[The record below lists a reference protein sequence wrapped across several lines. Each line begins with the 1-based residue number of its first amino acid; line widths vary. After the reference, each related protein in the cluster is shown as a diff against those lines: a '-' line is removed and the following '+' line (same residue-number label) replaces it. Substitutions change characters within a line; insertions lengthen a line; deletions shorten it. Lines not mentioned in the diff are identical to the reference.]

1 MNQPNEPIT
10 SGALLGTL
18 SAKGMLHDPEE
29 AGKQLATR
37 SVGEEVPVYLRILTL
52 IGALI
57 ASGFFFLFL
66 AISGILDEG
75 GFLILGLVFVAAAY
89 GLLVAAK
96 KSNPILQVF
105 FITCSFTILAVGKI
119 LFVIGFVEMFDDLFS
134 LSSRGEIWAAT
145 QARHQRVALLGIGLA
160 TVLTYKLF
168 PFVLDR
174 FISSCFFLGLFI
186 EIVIALPDLDSDVMP
201 VVAAWIMN
209 FFFLTYMI
217 CAGFLLLHE
226 KVKKLYD
233 PVAYALICTLL
244 GLAVMQSGLMGEPKL
259 DPVLG
264 FEIWLPNFI
273 AGFGLLYLL
282 SHAVGGF
289 KKQMDSQAIVIAVGV
304 ILLALFTNA
313 GILLSIMLTV
323 FGRMNHR
330 RLVSFIGWISLT
342 GFLIYYYYQMDF
354 SLETKSYVLLGS
366 GILLLGIRLI
376 LNALVTR
383 KEQNSCA

>member
-10 SGALLGTL
+10 AVALLDTL
-18 SAKGMLHDPEE
+18 NTKGMLHDPEE
-29 AGKQLATR
+29 AGKQLAAG
-37 SVGEEVPVYLRILTL
+37 SVGEEVPIYLRILTL
-52 IGALI
+52 IGAVI
-57 ASGFFFLFL
+57 ATGFFFLFL
-66 AISGILDEG
+66 AFIGGIDEDTL
-75 GFLILGLVFVAAAY
+75 LILGLVFVAAAY
-89 GLLVAAK
+89 GLLIVAK
-96 KSNPILQVF
+96 KSNPILHVF
-105 FITCSFTILAVGKI
+105 VTTCSFTILAVGKI
-119 LFVIGFVEMFDDLFS
+119 MFVIGFVEMFDDLFS

-145 QARHQRVALLGIGLA
+145 LGVGLA

-174 FISSCFFLGLFI
+174 FISSCYFLGFFI
-186 EIVIALPDLDSDVMP
+186 GAVIALPDLDSSVMP

-209 FFFLTYMI
+209 FFFLAYMI

-233 PVAYALICTLL
+233 PVAYALICSLL
-244 GLAVMQSGLMGEPKL
+244 GLAVMQSGLMSDPKL
-259 DPVLG
+259 EPVLG

-289 KKQMDSQAIVIAVGV
+289 KKQMDSQAIVIAAGV
-304 ILLALFTNA
+304 ILLAFFTNA
-313 GILLSIMLTV
+313 GILLSILLMV

-330 RLVSFIGWISLT
+330 PLVSFIGWISLT
-342 GFLIYYYYQMDF
+342 GFLIYYYYQLDF
-354 SLETKSYVLLGS
+354 TLETKSYVLLGS
-366 GILLLGIRLI
+366 GGLLLGIRLI

>member
-1 MNQPNEPIT
+1 MNQPIEPIT
-10 SGALLGTL
+10 AGALLGTL
-18 SAKGMLHDPEE
+18 SAKGLLHHPED
-29 AGKQLATR
+29 AGKQLAAG
-37 SVGEEVPVYLRILTL
+37 SVGEEVPIYLRILTL
-52 IGALI
+52 IGAVI
-57 ASGFFFLFL
+57 ATGFFFLFL
-66 AISGILDEG
+66 AFSGILDEDR
-75 GFLILGLVFVAAAY
+75 FLILGLVFVAAAY

-119 LFVIGFVEMFDDLFS
+119 LFVIGFVEMFDNLFS
-134 LSSRGEIWAAT
+134 SRLRGAIWAAT
-145 QARHQRVALLGIGLA
+145 LSIGLA

-168 PFVLDR
+168 SFVLDR
-174 FISSCFFLGLFI
+174 FISSCFLFGSLI
-186 EIVIALPDLDSDVMP
+186 GAVIALPDLDGDVMP
-201 VVAAWIMN
+201 VVAAWVMT
-209 FFFLTYMI
+209 FFFLAYMI

-244 GLAVMQSGLMGEPKL
+244 GLAVMQSGLMSEPKL
-259 DPVLG
+259 EPVLG

>member
-10 SGALLGTL
+10 AGALLGTL
-18 SAKGMLHDPEE
+18 SAKGLLHHPEE
-29 AGKQLATR
+29 AGKQLAAG
-37 SVGEEVPVYLRILTL
+37 SVGEEVPIYLRILTL
-52 IGALI
+52 IGAVI
-57 ASGFFFLFL
+57 ATGFFFLFL
-66 AISGILDEG
+66 AFSGILDEDR
-75 GFLILGLVFVAAAY
+75 FLILGLVFVAAAY

-119 LFVIGFVEMFDDLFS
+119 LFVIGFVEMFDNLFS
-134 LSSRGEIWAAT
+134 SRLRGAIWAAT
-145 QARHQRVALLGIGLA
+145 LGISLA

-174 FISSCFFLGLFI
+174 FISSCSFLGFFI
-186 EIVIALPDLDSDVMP
+186 GAVIALPDLDSDVMP

-209 FFFLTYMI
+209 FFFLAYMI

-226 KVKKLYD
+226 QVKKLYD

-244 GLAVMQSGLMGEPKL
+244 GLAVMQSGLMSEPKL
-259 DPVLG
+259 EPVLG

>member
-18 SAKGMLHDPEE
+18 NAKGMLLHPEE
-29 AGKQLATR
+29 AGKQLAAG
-37 SVGEEVPVYLRILTL
+37 SVGEEVPIYLRILTL

-66 AISGILDEG
+66 AISGILDED

-96 KSNPILQVF
+96 KNNPILQVF
-105 FITCSFTILAVGKI
+105 FITCSFTLLAVGKI
-119 LFVIGFVEMFDDLFS
+119 LFVIGFVDMFDDFFS
-134 LSSRGEIWAAT
+134 LSSRGVIWAAT
-145 QARHQRVALLGIGLA
+145 LGVGLA
-160 TVLTYKLF
+160 TVLIYKLF

-174 FISSCFFLGLFI
+174 FISSCSFLGFFI
-186 EIVIALPDLDSDVMP
+186 ATVITLPDSDSDLMP
-201 VVAAWIMN
+201 VVATWIMN
-209 FFFLTYMI
+209 FFFLAYMI

-244 GLAVMQSGLMGEPKL
+244 GLAVMQTALMSEPKFE
-259 DPVLG
+259 PVLG
-264 FEIWLPNFI
+264 IEIWLPNFI

-289 KKQMDSQAIVIAVGV
+289 KKQMDSQAIVIAAGV
-304 ILLALFTNA
+304 ILLAFFTNA
-313 GILLSIMLTV
+313 GILLSILLMV

-330 RLVSFIGWISLT
+330 PLVSLIGWISLT
-342 GFLIYYYYQMDF
+342 GFLIYYYYQLDF
-354 SLETKSYVLLGS
+354 TLETKSYVLLGS
-366 GILLLGIRLI
+366 GGLLLGIRLI

>member
-10 SGALLGTL
+10 AGALLDTL
-18 SAKGMLHDPEE
+18 NAKGILHDPEE
-29 AGKQLATR
+29 AGKQLAVG
-37 SVGEEVPVYLRILTL
+37 SVGEKVPIYLRILTL
-52 IGALI
+52 IGAVI
-57 ASGFFFLFL
+57 ATGFFFLFL
-66 AISGILDEG
+66 AIYGILDEDTL
-75 GFLILGLVFVAAAY
+75 LILGLVFVAAAY
-89 GLLVAAK
+89 GLLIVAK
-96 KSNPILQVF
+96 KSNPILHVF
-105 FITCSFTILAVGKI
+105 VATCSFTILAVSKI
-119 LFVIGFVEMFDDLFS
+119 MFVIGFVEMFDDLFS
-134 LSSRGEIWAAT
+134 LSSRGEIWPAT
-145 QARHQRVALLGIGLA
+145 LGVGLA

-174 FISSCFFLGLFI
+174 FISSCYFLGFFI
-186 EIVIALPDLDSDVMP
+186 GAVIALPDLDSSVMP

-209 FFFLTYMI
+209 FFFLAYMI

-244 GLAVMQSGLMGEPKL
+244 GLAVMQSGLMSDPKL
-259 DPVLG
+259 EPVLG

-282 SHAVGGF
+282 SYAVGGF
-289 KKQMDSQAIVIAVGV
+289 KKQMDSQVIVIAVGV
-304 ILLALFTNA
+304 ILLAFFTNA
-313 GILLSIMLTV
+313 GILLSILLMV

-330 RLVSFIGWISLT
+330 PLVSFTGWISVT
-342 GFLIYYYYQMDF
+342 GFLIYYYYQLDF
-354 SLETKSYVLLGS
+354 TLETKSYVLLGS
-366 GILLLGIRLI
+366 GGLLLGVRLI

>member
-18 SAKGMLHDPEE
+18 NAKGMLLHPEE
-29 AGKQLATR
+29 AGKQLAGG
-37 SVGEEVPVYLRILTL
+37 SVGEEVPIYLRILTL

-66 AISGILDEG
+66 AISGILDED

-105 FITCSFTILAVGKI
+105 FITCSFTLLAVGKI

-134 LSSRGEIWAAT
+134 LKSEGEIWAAT

-174 FISSCFFLGLFI
+174 FISSCFFLGFFI
-186 EIVIALPDLDSDVMP
+186 ATVIALPDSDSDLMP
-201 VVAAWIMN
+201 VAIAWIMN
-209 FFFLTYMI
+209 FFFLSYMI
-217 CAGFLLLHE
+217 YAGFLLLHD
-226 KVKKLYD
+226 KIKKLYD
-233 PVAYALICTLL
+233 PVAYALICSLL
-244 GLAVMQSGLMGEPKL
+244 GLAVMQSGLMNVPKFQ
-259 DPVLG
+259 PVLG
-264 FEIWLPNFI
+264 IEIWLPNFI

-289 KKQMDSQAIVIAVGV
+289 KKQMDSQAIVIAAGV
-304 ILLALFTNA
+304 ILLAFFTNA
-313 GILLSIMLTV
+313 GILLSILLMV

-330 RLVSFIGWISLT
+330 PLVSLIGWISLT
-342 GFLIYYYYQMDF
+342 GFLIYYYYQLDF
-354 SLETKSYVLLGS
+354 TLETKSYVLLGS
-366 GILLLGIRLI
+366 GGLLLGIRLI

>member
-18 SAKGMLHDPEE
+18 NAKGMLLHPEK

-66 AISGILDEG
+66 AISGILDED

-105 FITCSFTILAVGKI
+105 FITCSFTLLAVGKI

-134 LSSRGEIWAAT
+134 LKSEGEIWAAT
-145 QARHQRVALLGIGLA
+145 LGIGLA

-174 FISSCFFLGLFI
+174 FISSCFFLGFFI
-186 EIVIALPDLDSDVMP
+186 ATVIALPDSDSDLMP
-201 VVAAWIMN
+201 VVTAWIMN
-209 FFFLTYMI
+209 FFFLAYMI
-217 CAGFLLLHE
+217 CAGFLLLQE

-244 GLAVMQSGLMGEPKL
+244 GLAVMHSGLMSEPKFE
-259 DPVLG
+259 PVLG

-289 KKQMDSQAIVIAVGV
+289 KKQMDSQAIVIVAGI
-304 ILLALFTNA
+304 ILLAFFTNA
-313 GILLSIMLTV
+313 GILLSILLMV

-330 RLVSFIGWISLT
+330 PLVSFIGWISLT
-342 GFLIYYYYQMDF
+342 GFLIDYYYQLDF
-354 SLETKSYVLLGS
+354 TLETKSYVLLGS
-366 GILLLGIRLI
+366 GGLLLGIRLI

>member
-10 SGALLGTL
+10 AGALLGTL
-18 SAKGMLHDPEE
+18 NAKGMLHDPEE
-29 AGKQLATR
+29 AGKQLAAG
-37 SVGEEVPVYLRILTL
+37 SVGEEVPIYLRILSL
-52 IGALI
+52 IGAVI
-57 ASGFFFLFL
+57 ATGFFFLFL
-66 AISGILDEG
+66 AFIGGIDEDTL
-75 GFLILGLVFVAAAY
+75 LILGLVFVAAAY
-89 GLLVAAK
+89 GLLIVAK
-96 KSNPILQVF
+96 KSNPILHMFVT
-105 FITCSFTILAVGKI
+105 TCSFTILAVGKI
-119 LFVIGFVEMFDDLFS
+119 MFVIGFVEMLDDLFS

-145 QARHQRVALLGIGLA
+145 LGVGLA

-174 FISSCFFLGLFI
+174 FISSCYLLGYFI
-186 EIVIALPDLDSDVMP
+186 GSVIALLDSDSDLMP
-201 VVAAWIMN
+201 VAIAWIMN
-209 FFFLTYMI
+209 FFFLSYMI

-244 GLAVMQSGLMGEPKL
+244 GLAVMQSGLMSDPKL
-259 DPVLG
+259 EPVLG

-304 ILLALFTNA
+304 VLLTLFTNA
-313 GILLSIMLTV
+313 GILLSILLMV

-330 RLVSFIGWISLT
+330 PLVAFIGWISLT
-342 GFLIYYYYQMDF
+342 GFLIDYYYQLDF
-354 SLETKSYVLLGS
+354 TLETKSYVLLGS
-366 GILLLGIRLI
+366 GGLLLGIRLM

>member
-10 SGALLGTL
+10 AGALLGTL
-18 SAKGMLHDPEE
+18 NAKGMLLHPEE

-66 AISGILDEG
+66 AISGILDED

-105 FITCSFTILAVGKI
+105 FITCSFTLLAVGKI

-134 LSSRGEIWAAT
+134 LKSEGEIWAAT
-145 QARHQRVALLGIGLA
+145 LGIGLA

-259 DPVLG
+259 EPVLG

-342 GFLIYYYYQMDF
+342 GFLIYYYYQLDF
-354 SLETKSYVLLGS
+354 TLETKSYVLLGS
-366 GILLLGIRLI
+366 GGLLLGIRLI

>member
-18 SAKGMLHDPEE
+18 NAKGMLLHPEE
-29 AGKQLATR
+29 AGKQLAAG
-37 SVGEEVPVYLRILTL
+37 SVGEEVPIYLRILTL

-66 AISGILDEG
+66 AISGILDED

-105 FITCSFTILAVGKI
+105 FITCSFTLLAVGKI
-119 LFVIGFVEMFDDLFS
+119 MFVIGFVEMSDDLFS

-145 QARHQRVALLGIGLA
+145 LGVGLA

-174 FISSCFFLGLFI
+174 FISSCSFLGCFI
-186 EIVIALPDLDSDVMP
+186 ATVIALPDLDSSVMP
-201 VVAAWIMN
+201 VVGAWIMN
-209 FFFLTYMI
+209 FFFLAYMI
-217 CAGFLLLHE
+217 FAGFLLLHE

-233 PVAYALICTLL
+233 PVAYALICILL
-244 GLAVMQSGLMGEPKL
+244 GLAVMQSGLMSE
-259 DPVLG
+259 PVLG

-282 SHAVGGF
+282 SYAVGGF
-289 KKQMDSQAIVIAVGV
+289 KKQVDSQAIVITVGV
-304 ILLALFTNA
+304 ILLAFLTNA
-313 GILLSIMLTV
+313 GILFSILLMV

-330 RLVSFIGWISLT
+330 PLVSFIGWISLT
-342 GFLIYYYYQMDF
+342 GFLIYYYYQLDF
-354 SLETKSYVLLGS
+354 TLETKSYVLLGS
-366 GILLLGIRLI
+366 GGLLLGIRLI

>member
-10 SGALLGTL
+10 AGALLGTL
-18 SAKGMLHDPEE
+18 NAKGMLLHPEE
-29 AGKQLATR
+29 AVKQLATR
-37 SVGEEVPVYLRILTL
+37 SVGEKVPVYLRILTL

-66 AISGILDEG
+66 AISGILDED

-105 FITCSFTILAVGKI
+105 FITCSFTLLAVGKI

-134 LSSRGEIWAAT
+134 LSSRGVIWAAT
-145 QARHQRVALLGIGLA
+145 LGVGLA

-174 FISSCFFLGLFI
+174 FISSCSFLGFFI
-186 EIVIALPDLDSDVMP
+186 ATVITLPDSDSDLMP
-201 VVAAWIMN
+201 VVATWIMN
-209 FFFLTYMI
+209 FFFLAYMI

-244 GLAVMQSGLMGEPKL
+244 GLAVMQTALMSEPKFE
-259 DPVLG
+259 PVLG
-264 FEIWLPNFI
+264 IEIWLRNFI

-282 SHAVGGF
+282 AYAVGGF

-304 ILLALFTNA
+304 VLLTLFTNA

-330 RLVSFIGWISLT
+330 PLVSLIGWISLT
-342 GFLIYYYYQMDF
+342 GFLIYYYYQLDF
-354 SLETKSYVLLGS
+354 TLETKSYVLLGS
-366 GILLLGIRLI
+366 GGLLLGIRLI

>member
-18 SAKGMLHDPEE
+18 NAKGMLLHPEE

-66 AISGILDEG
+66 AISGILDED

-119 LFVIGFVEMFDDLFS
+119 LFVIGFVEMFDNLFS
-134 LSSRGEIWAAT
+134 STLRGAIWAAT
-145 QARHQRVALLGIGLA
+145 LGISLA

-168 PFVLDR
+168 SFVLDR
-174 FISSCFFLGLFI
+174 FISSCFLFGSLI
-186 EIVIALPDLDSDVMP
+186 GAVIALPDLDGDVMP
-201 VVAAWIMN
+201 VVAAWVMT
-209 FFFLTYMI
+209 FFFLAYMI

-244 GLAVMQSGLMGEPKL
+244 GLAVMQSGLMSDPKL
-259 DPVLG
+259 EPVLG

-342 GFLIYYYYQMDF
+342 GFLIYYYYEMDF

>member
-1 MNQPNEPIT
+1 MNRPNEPIT
-10 SGALLGTL
+10 AGALLGSL
-18 SAKGMLHDPEE
+18 NAEGVLDDPEE
-29 AGKQLATR
+29 AGKQLAAG
-37 SVGEEVPVYLRILTL
+37 SVGEEVPIYLRILTL

-66 AISGILDEG
+66 AISGILDED

-105 FITCSFTILAVGKI
+105 FITCSFTLLAVGKI
-119 LFVIGFVEMFDDLFS
+119 MFVIGFVEMFDDLFS
-134 LSSRGEIWAAT
+134 LSQRGVIWAAT
-145 QARHQRVALLGIGLA
+145 LGVGLA

-174 FISSCFFLGLFI
+174 FISSCSFLGFFI
-186 EIVIALPDLDSDVMP
+186 ATVITLPDSDSDLMP
-201 VVAAWIMN
+201 VVATWIMN
-209 FFFLTYMI
+209 FFFLAYMI

-244 GLAVMQSGLMGEPKL
+244 GLAVMQTALMSEPKFE
-259 DPVLG
+259 PVLG

-289 KKQMDSQAIVIAVGV
+289 KKQMDSQAIVIAAGV
-304 ILLALFTNA
+304 ILLAFFTNA
-313 GILLSIMLTV
+313 GILLSILLMV

-330 RLVSFIGWISLT
+330 PLVSLIGWISLT
-342 GFLIYYYYQMDF
+342 GFLIYYYYQLDF
-354 SLETKSYVLLGS
+354 TLETKSYVLLGS
-366 GILLLGIRLI
+366 GGLLLGIRLI

>member
-10 SGALLGTL
+10 SEALLGTL
-18 SAKGMLHDPEE
+18 NAKGLLHHPED
-29 AGKQLATR
+29 AGKQLAAG
-37 SVGEEVPVYLRILTL
+37 SVGEEVPIYLRILTL
-52 IGALI
+52 IGAVI
-57 ASGFFFLFL
+57 ATGFFFLFL
-66 AISGILDEG
+66 AISGLFDEDR
-75 GFLILGLVFVAAAY
+75 FLILGLVFVAAAY

-105 FITCSFTILAVGKI
+105 FTTCSFTLLVVGKI
-119 LFVIGFVEMFDDLFS
+119 LFVIGFVEMFGDLFS
-134 LSSRGEIWAAT
+134 SRSRGEIWAAKR
-145 QARHQRVALLGIGLA
+145 ARDVALATLGIGLA

-174 FISSCFFLGLFI
+174 FISSCSFLGIFI
-186 EIVIALPDLDSDVMP
+186 KAVIALPVSDSDLMP
-201 VVAAWIMN
+201 VVAAWIIN

-259 DPVLG
+259 EPVLG

-304 ILLALFTNA
+304 ILLAFFTNA
-313 GILLSIMLTV
+313 GILLSILLMV

-330 RLVSFIGWISLT
+330 PLVSFIGWISLT
-342 GFLIYYYYQMDF
+342 GFLIYYYYQLDF
-354 SLETKSYVLLGS
+354 TLETKSYVLLGS
-366 GILLLGIRLI
+366 GGLLLGIRLI

>member
-10 SGALLGTL
+10 AGALLDTL
-18 SAKGMLHDPEE
+18 NAKGILHDPEE
-29 AGKQLATR
+29 AGKQLAVG
-37 SVGEEVPVYLRILTL
+37 SVGEKVPIYLRILTL
-52 IGALI
+52 IGAVI
-57 ASGFFFLFL
+57 ATGFFFLFL
-66 AISGILDEG
+66 AIYGILDEDTL
-75 GFLILGLVFVAAAY
+75 LILGLVFVAAAY
-89 GLLVAAK
+89 GLLIVAK
-96 KSNPILQVF
+96 KSNPILHVF
-105 FITCSFTILAVGKI
+105 VATCSFTILAVSKI
-119 LFVIGFVEMFDDLFS
+119 MFVIGFVEMFDDLFS
-134 LSSRGEIWAAT
+134 LSSRGEIWPAT
-145 QARHQRVALLGIGLA
+145 LGVGLA

-174 FISSCFFLGLFI
+174 FISSCYFLGFFI
-186 EIVIALPDLDSDVMP
+186 GAVIALPDLDSSVMP

-209 FFFLTYMI
+209 FFFLAYMI

-244 GLAVMQSGLMGEPKL
+244 GLAVMQSGLMSDPKL
-259 DPVLG
+259 EPVLG

-282 SHAVGGF
+282 SYAVGGF
-289 KKQMDSQAIVIAVGV
+289 KKQMDSQVIVIAVGV
-304 ILLALFTNA
+304 ILLAFFTNA
-313 GILLSIMLTV
+313 GILLSIFLMV

-330 RLVSFIGWISLT
+330 PLVSFTGWISVT
-342 GFLIYYYYQMDF
+342 GFLIYYYYQLDF
-354 SLETKSYVLLGS
+354 TLETKSYVLLGS
-366 GILLLGIRLI
+366 GGLLLGVRLI

>member
-66 AISGILDEG
+66 AISGIIDED

-134 LSSRGEIWAAT
+134 TRSRGEIWAAT
-145 QARHQRVALLGIGLA
+145 LGIGLA

-174 FISSCFFLGLFI
+174 FISSCSFLGFFI
-186 EIVIALPDLDSDVMP
+186 AAVIALPDLDSDVMP

-244 GLAVMQSGLMGEPKL
+244 GLAVMQSGLMSEPKL
-259 DPVLG
+259 EPVLG

-273 AGFGLLYLL
+273 ASFGLLYLL